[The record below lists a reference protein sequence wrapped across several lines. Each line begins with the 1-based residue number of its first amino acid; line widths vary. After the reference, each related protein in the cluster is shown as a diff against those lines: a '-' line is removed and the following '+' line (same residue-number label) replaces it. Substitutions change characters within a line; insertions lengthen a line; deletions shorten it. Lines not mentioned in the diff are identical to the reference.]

1 MLLSIIVPLYNSA
14 SYMPRCLDS
23 LLHQDIPLA
32 DYEIILVNDGSPDNS
47 LSIAKDYASKYSN
60 IIVFSQENTGTS
72 GARNTGLS
80 HARGK
85 YVSFVD
91 PDDYVLENSYR
102 VIIERMEEAS
112 LDVLRFGYVE
122 VDEQYAPTRS
132 CKHPETPD
140 YSSKIMDGCSFM
152 QERLGTACYV
162 WTFLFRTSLLK
173 DNSIFFDVNAYIDDT
188 PWLPQVLMVAERVDS
203 IDFKRYFYLIRSGS
217 LVRAGGEKGIKKKM
231 AAQKWLIAELQHQKT
246 RICNDKAEEWYS
258 RMISHSVVSLLS
270 LVGSNDYARRKD
282 VIAWLKKQDA
292 LPITSSSM
300 TRSNRYK
307 VKCINISPRLFC
319 DIIHIK
325 HR

>member
-1 MLLSIIVPLYNSA
+1 
-14 SYMPRCLDS
+14 MPRCLDS

-47 LSIAKDYASKYSN
+47 LAIAKDYASKYSN
-60 IIVFSQENTGTS
+60 IIVFSQENAGTS

-173 DNSIFFDVNAYIDDT
+173 NNSLFFDVNAYIDDT

-231 AAQKWLIAELQHQKT
+231 AAQKWLIAELQHQKEAT
-246 RICNDKAEEWYS
+246 ANEKAVVWYN
-258 RMISHSVVSLLS
+258 RMISHCVLS
-270 LVGSNDYARRKD
+270 LFTMVGCYDYAKKD
-282 VIAWLKKQDA
+282 EWIKWLSTQDVFP
-292 LPITSSSM
+292 LSLTSM
-300 TRSNRYK
+300 PLSNRNK
-307 VKCINISPRLFC
+307 VRCINACPRLFC
-319 DIIHIK
+319 ILIHLAN
-325 HR
+325 R